1 MEDLFQELDI
11 PERVAMLEG
20 AEQKVFND
28 GEMVLAEDLRND
40 DIYAIVEGEV
50 RVVVGSGEK
59 AIEVARLSAGTFF
72 GEMSFLSHATTSA
85 SIIAAGKVEIMC
97 VTQKNILGMIEKD
110 PGFAGRFY
118 RSLACTLAERLR
130 RSNQRS

>member
-1 MEDLFQELDI
+1 MEDLFQELEI

-28 GEMVLAEDLRND
+28 GDMVLAEDMRNE
-40 DIYAIVEGEV
+40 DIFAIVEGEV
-50 RVVVGSGEK
+50 RVVVGTG
-59 AIEVARLSAGTFF
+59 AQATEVARLGAGTFF

-85 SIIAAGKVEIMC
+85 NIIAAGKVEIMC
-97 VTQKNILGMIEKD
+97 VTQQNILGMIEKD